1 VWPGQQSSF
10 DGVPFSRYCAPR
22 ARRSLLDNFEWQMR
36 MTKRF
41 GIVFVDVA
49 DGAKRYIKD
58 SGRFLAQLFGT
69 APALAPAAAPVLAPA
84 PAAAARDGARA
95 PAAAAPLA
103 QAPSTSAA

>member
-1 VWPGQQSSF
+1 
-10 DGVPFSRYCAPR
+10 
-22 ARRSLLDNFEWQMR
+22 MR